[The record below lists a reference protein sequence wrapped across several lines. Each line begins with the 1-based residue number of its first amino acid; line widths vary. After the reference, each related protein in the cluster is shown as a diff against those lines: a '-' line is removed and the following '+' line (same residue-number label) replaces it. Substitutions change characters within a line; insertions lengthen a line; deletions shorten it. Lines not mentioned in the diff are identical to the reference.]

1 MNRQFLKD
9 NWPMLILMGITAIGI
24 TVTGIL
30 FHQSFL
36 RILPLYISLTIA
48 LLQSRVIR
56 YAPLIG
62 GINSV
67 LYCMVFLYYHLYG
80 SAAYALLVS
89 CPVQIATFIRWS
101 RHKWGSTTIFRRM
114 NRKQRWLTV
123 LGFGGALLLLWLVL
137 SLTDARYVLLDSTIT
152 MLGILIS
159 FLTMFA
165 YIEYTG
171 LMLVSGTVSIILY
184 LTMIQDTPEQI
195 TYLVYTLYSFVCS
208 CLAFVRVRKM
218 YVKQQDEEKT
228 MNGKQICEE

>member
-1 MNRQFLKD
+1 MTCQFLKD
-9 NWPMLILMGITAIGI
+9 NRLMLILMGITAVCI

-48 LLQSRVIR
+48 LLQSRVNR

-62 GINSV
+62 GINSL
-67 LYCMVFLYYHLYG
+67 LYCMVYFYYHLYG

-89 CPVQIATFIRWS
+89 CPVQIATFIRWN
-101 RHKWGSTTIFRRM
+101 RHKWGTTTVFRRM
-114 NRKQRWLTV
+114 SGKQRWLTT
-123 LGFGGALLLLWLVL
+123 LGFGGALFLLWLIL
-137 SLTDARYVLLDSTIT
+137 SLTDANYVLLDSTIT

-195 TYLVYTLYSFVCS
+195 TYLVYTLYSFICS
-208 CLAFVRVRKM
+208 CLAFVRARKM
-218 YVKQQDEEKT
+218 YAKQQEEVKAKNET
-228 MNGKQICEE
+228 QICVE